1 MTTQEKIA
9 AIIED
14 QFHGYR
20 GHHPYVVATKKLHR
34 KIRQVEGDEKFLEF
48 LEKSVKENPRPV
60 YKSPYIP

>member
-9 AIIED
+9 EIIKN
-14 QFHGYR
+14 QFKDYR
-20 GHHPYVVATKKLHR
+20 GHHPLVRQLKKVHNMV
-34 KIRQVEGDEKFLEF
+34 RQVEGDEKFLEF